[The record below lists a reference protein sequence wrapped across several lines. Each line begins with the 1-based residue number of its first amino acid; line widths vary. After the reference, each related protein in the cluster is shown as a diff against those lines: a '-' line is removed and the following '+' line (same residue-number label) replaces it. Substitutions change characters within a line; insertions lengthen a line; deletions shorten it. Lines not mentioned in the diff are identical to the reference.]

1 MERREDS
8 RRESTTRSRLS
19 FFTLF
24 GGWDWE
30 LDLRRQLWTADSSLS
45 TAVCLMP
52 HAACRM
58 RDPVLTSCTAKITQL
73 PQRVVVVR
81 ERVGAQLPA
90 CAWRALHHHVA
101 SLSPH
106 AKKCARVLGIIKLIV
121 LISVRLRFLLSLSL
135 LPLPFSL
142 SDHLICFD

>member
-1 MERREDS
+1 
-8 RRESTTRSRLS
+8 
-19 FFTLF
+19 
-24 GGWDWE
+24 
-30 LDLRRQLWTADSSLS
+30 
-45 TAVCLMP
+45 MP

-121 LISVRLRFLLSLSL
+121 LISVRLRFLLSVPPSPTL
-135 LPLPFSL
+135 LPL
-142 SDHLICFD
+142 